1 MKKILKNVT
10 NIKMLNLIVRYKG
23 VCELTAAFPY
33 FYEILHRK
41 EILKI

>member
-10 NIKMLNLIVRYKG
+10 IKMLNLIVRYKS

-41 EILKI
+41 QILKI